1 MCQCRSISHDKCT
14 TLVGNVDRGG
24 GYAFAGQGVYGKSLY
39 RQLYFAVNLT
49 LLWKIKSILR
59 KYLIWLPQRI
69 CPLGF
74 LLYLW
79 CVQLNT
85 DKWRCS
91 MEKKSP
97 GTNVIHVLWLQKG
110 HGWPPPSCTCLTL
123 NTRESIWGVSTA
135 SFGQMFY
142 EREDK
147 AGCLECLDLGHGFT
161 PDYKY
166 HNG

>member
-1 MCQCRSISHDKCT
+1 MCQCRSISHEKCT

-91 MEKKSP
+91 MEKKSQ
-97 GTNVIHVLWLQKG
+97 GLTSFMCYGYKRVMDDHRHLAHVWPWTQGSLFGEWVQLHLDKCFMKG
-110 HGWPPPSCTCLTL
+110 RIKHDAW
-123 NTRESIWGVSTA
+123 NA
-135 SFGQMFY
+135 
-142 EREDK
+142 
-147 AGCLECLDLGHGFT
+147 
-161 PDYKY
+161 
-166 HNG
+166 